1 MPVKF
6 KESQTIRAKGS
17 NKKTVQHFFMKST
30 PTNELQKALEG
41 AHLAPKKRQKI
52 RNELVSRGIV
62 G

>member
-17 NKKTVQHFFMKST
+17 NKKTVQHYYMQPT
-30 PTNELQKALEG
+30 PTDELQKALEG

-52 RNELVSRGIV
+52 NNELVRRNII
-62 G
+62 

>member
-30 PTNELQKALEG
+30 PTNELQKELES

-52 RNELVSRGIV
+52 NNELVRRNII
-62 G
+62 

>member
-17 NKKTVQHFFMKST
+17 NKKTVQHFYMKST
-30 PTNELQKALEG
+30 PTEELQKALEG

-52 RNELVSRGIV
+52 IMN
-62 G
+62 

>member
-6 KESQTIRAKGS
+6 KESQIVRAKGS
-17 NKKTVQHFFMKST
+17 NKKTVKHFYMKST
-30 PTNELQKALEG
+30 STDELQKALES
-41 AHLAPKKRQKI
+41 HNTAPKKRQKI